1 MKNILPIL
9 FSTVLLVVSTLFALI
24 VGEGFLRLK
33 NLDMKNY
40 DMEMWKYAKSLKRPS
55 QNAVLGHEHIPN
67 KTATLQSV
75 DITLNSHGMRGDEIS
90 ESKSHHRIIF
100 LGSSITLGWGVD
112 FDDILTSRLDKLLN
126 AETKKYEIINAG
138 IGNYNTKR
146 YVELYLAQLKKFD
159 ADSIVVQ
166 YFVNDAEVL
175 KAGGGNWI
183 LRNSQLA
190 VTLLTALNRIINA
203 GNEETLKNHYQ
214 SIYSPSSEGFLEMKA
229 ALKELANY
237 ASNNNKKIFLVMTP
251 DFHNLLDY
259 PFAFIHQ
266 KMEQIANE
274 FGIQYLDLLPY
285 FIGIKK
291 DDIWAMPGDPHPNK
305 LGHEIMA
312 DAIKQNFDF

>member
-1 MKNILPIL
+1 M
-9 FSTVLLVVSTLFALI
+9 
-24 VGEGFLRLK
+24 
-33 NLDMKNY
+33 
-40 DMEMWKYAKSLKRPS
+40 
-55 QNAVLGHEHIPN
+55 
-67 KTATLQSV
+67 
-75 DITLNSHGMRGDEIS
+75 
-90 ESKSHHRIIF
+90 
-100 LGSSITLGWGVD
+100 
-112 FDDILTSRLDKLLN
+112 
-126 AETKKYEIINAG
+126 
-138 IGNYNTKR
+138 
-146 YVELYLAQLKKFD
+146 
-159 ADSIVVQ
+159 Q

-175 KAGGGNWI
+175 EAGGGNWI

-190 VTLLTALNRIINA
+190 VTLLTALNRIVNA

-214 SIYSPSSEGFLEMKA
+214 SIYSPSSKGFLEMKA
-229 ALKELANY
+229 ALKQLSDY

-266 KMEQIANE
+266 KMEQISEE

-312 DAIKQNFDF
+312 DAIKKNFDF